1 MAYDGIYHSLTFW
14 RGPKSHWNPS
24 YHPHGYPATPTMLHS
39 RWSKSPT
46 VDNIHSRLVGP
57 WDPSESHKNGANDKM
72 TPRIRIKMVMKY
84 DEIPYTSRI
93 LDLLDQQRYLE
104 PHLVMYHP
112 SRSAYE
118 DTRVIILSIDI
129 CIYIDIYIYRY
140 NHTHINNTEHH
151 TKHNIRFPRR
161 RRIFINALPKNQK
174 KHHNNNHLHPLLIWF
189 IPWAPRMHF
198 FQRRH
203 CRHLGPEKK
212 KQLGLV
218 DTEVDSPGKNCIKC
232 YILCYI
238 AIDPEPYLGKY
249 DSWNSWFQNTGKKPE
264 KGRMRMTI
272 NYPFGE
278 VNMFFVIF
286 LLNLQSVVFPVIL
299 SILMICPLWGLG
311 VNKLSSSHS
320 LSRPSK

>member
-1 MAYDGIYHSLTFW
+1 MPCLKT
-14 RGPKSHWNPS
+14 K
-24 YHPHGYPATPTMLHS
+24 
-39 RWSKSPT
+39 
-46 VDNIHSRLVGP
+46 
-57 WDPSESHKNGANDKM
+57 KN
-72 TPRIRIKMVMKY
+72 TI
-84 DEIPYTSRI
+84 T
-93 LDLLDQQRYLE
+93 
-104 PHLVMYHP
+104 
-112 SRSAYE
+112 
-118 DTRVIILSIDI
+118 T
-129 CIYIDIYIYRY
+129 
-140 NHTHINNTEHH
+140 
-151 TKHNIRFPRR
+151 
-161 RRIFINALPKNQK
+161 IFIPSWYDSS
-174 KHHNNNHLHPLLIWF
+174 PG
-189 IPWAPRMHF
+189 
-198 FQRRH
+198 
-203 CRHLGPEKK
+203 HLGCIFFSVVTVVTLDRRKK
-212 KQLGLV
+212 KLLGLV